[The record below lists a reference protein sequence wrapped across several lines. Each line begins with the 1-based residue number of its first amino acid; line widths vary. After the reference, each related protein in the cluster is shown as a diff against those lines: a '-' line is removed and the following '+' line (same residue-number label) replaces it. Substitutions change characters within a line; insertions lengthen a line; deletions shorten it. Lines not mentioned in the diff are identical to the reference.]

1 MYVCDSVLVIMMCI
15 LHNVYHNRI
24 PLCIYLVHSTL
35 MIKMLQH
42 LVKNDT
48 LTLVVTVGSRADIQH
63 NEIHNPRT
71 RVPSR
76 VCKV

>member
-1 MYVCDSVLVIMMCI
+1 MMCI
-15 LHNVYHNRI
+15 LPHVYHNWI
-24 PLCIYLVHSTL
+24 PLCIYLAHFAP

-48 LTLVVTVGSRADIQH
+48 LTLVTVGAAADIQH
-63 NEIHNPRT
+63 NEIHNSCT
-71 RVPSR
+71 HAPSC

>member
-1 MYVCDSVLVIMMCI
+1 
-15 LHNVYHNRI
+15 
-24 PLCIYLVHSTL
+24 

-48 LTLVVTVGSRADIQH
+48 LTLVVTVGSRADIEH
-63 NEIHNPRT
+63 NEIHNPYT
-71 RVPSR
+71 RVPSC